1 MKIDIIYKTDDW
13 IAVNKPACL
22 SVHNEKDSDL
32 VSFIQVQFDKS
43 EVYAVNRLDGTTS
56 GLMLIAFTRQAAS
69 NLGKLF
75 QDREIKKTY
84 IAYAQV
90 IKGLTPSVGTQGVWN
105 WRLTKR
111 AEGRKDAQGF
121 WKKRVP
127 CETEWEVLD
136 VHENQL
142 KLKLN
147 PRTGRKHQLR
157 RHACIAGWPLKG
169 DIRYG
174 PLNGGVYQ
182 DRRVGLHSWKLEF
195 DDPNGSGQ
203 IELIAPDP
211 SMPNYVMPPQDI
223 SEET

>member
-13 IAVNKPACL
+13 IAVNKPPCL
-22 SVHNEKDSDL
+22 SVHNDKGSDL
-32 VSFIQVQFDKS
+32 VSFIQAQFDRS

-69 NLGKLF
+69 MLGKLF
-75 QDREIKKTY
+75 QERKITKTY
-84 IAYAQV
+84 LAYAQV
-90 IKGLTPSVGTQGVWN
+90 LKGLPPEVGAQGLWN

-121 WKKRVP
+121 WKQRVP
-127 CETEWEVLD
+127 CETEWEVLE
-136 VHENQL
+136 VRENQL
-142 KLKLN
+142 KLSLS

-174 PLNGGVYQ
+174 PLNGGAYE
-182 DRRVGLHSWKLEF
+182 DRRVGLHSWKLNF
-195 DDPNGSGQ
+195 VDPTGSGQ
-203 IELIAPDP
+203 IELVAPDP
-211 SMPNYVMPPQDI
+211 TMPSYILNAQ
-223 SEET
+223 SEREEI